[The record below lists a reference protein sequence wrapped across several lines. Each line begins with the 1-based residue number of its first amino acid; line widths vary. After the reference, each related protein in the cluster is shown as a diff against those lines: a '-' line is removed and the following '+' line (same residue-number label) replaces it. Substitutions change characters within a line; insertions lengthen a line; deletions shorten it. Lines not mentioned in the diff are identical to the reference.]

1 MNDERQTT
9 NFAISLEVIFMKRK
23 AVLGFILAALLSLPP
38 LAEASVREKTAS
50 AINYK
55 MCYPLVTV
63 EKNAA
68 AQAAINEDIQKYVDS
83 FLNQYKA
90 GKFYHGNFS
99 YKVQYEDDQVISL
112 TVADYRYNQG
122 AAHGYTNTYG
132 LNYSKVTGEKLPLSY
147 FVKLRPED
155 KMTILRQPIIDSRG
169 ERVPLEK
176 TFATGRYISTIKISS
191 NYYMLG
197 DGALALIYPPY
208 SLACYAMG
216 TLHIDLSPQI
226 IDYFNRKNQ

>member
-1 MNDERQTT
+1 
-9 NFAISLEVIFMKRK
+9 MKRK
-23 AVLGFILAALLSLPP
+23 AWMGLVLAWLLSLPG
-38 LAEASVREKTAS
+38 LAGASVQEKTS
-50 AINYK
+50 ADVNYK
-55 MCYPLVTV
+55 MRYPVVTV
-63 EKNAA
+63 EQSAP

-90 GKFYHGNFS
+90 GKFYRGNFS

-132 LNYSKVTGEKLPLSY
+132 LNYSKDTGERLPLSY

-155 KMTILRQPIIDSRG
+155 KMTILRQPIIDSKG

-176 TFATGRYISTIKISS
+176 TFATGSFKQNIEISS

-197 DGALALIYPPY
+197 GGALALIYPPY
-208 SLACYAMG
+208 DLACYAMG
-216 TLHIDLSPQI
+216 TLHINLSPQI

>member
-1 MNDERQTT
+1 
-9 NFAISLEVIFMKRK
+9 MKGK
-23 AVLGFILAALLSLPP
+23 VLFGLVLAGLLSISG
-38 LAEASVREKTAS
+38 LAGASVREETAS

-55 MCYPLVTV
+55 MRYPVVTV

-68 AQAAINEDIQKYVDS
+68 AQAAINKDIQKYVDS
-83 FLNQYKA
+83 FLTQYKA
-90 GKFYHGNFS
+90 GNFYNGDFS
-99 YKVQYEDDQVISL
+99 YKLRYEDDQVISL

-147 FVKLRPED
+147 FVKVSPED

-176 TFATGRYISTIKISS
+176 TFATGQYISTIDIST

-197 DGALALIYPPY
+197 SGSLALIYPPY

-216 TLHIDLSPQI
+216 TLHIDLSAQI

>member
-1 MNDERQTT
+1 M
-9 NFAISLEVIFMKRK
+9 AI
-23 AVLGFILAALLSLPP
+23 
-38 LAEASVREKTAS
+38 
-50 AINYK
+50 
-55 MCYPLVTV
+55 
-63 EKNAA
+63 
-68 AQAAINEDIQKYVDS
+68 
-83 FLNQYKA
+83 
-90 GKFYHGNFS
+90 FS
-99 YKVQYEDDQVISL
+99 KKVQYEDDQVISL

-132 LNYSKVTGEKLPLSY
+132 LNYSKVTGEKLPLGF

-176 TFATGRYISTIKISS
+176 TFATGQYISTIDIST

-197 DGALALIYPPY
+197 GGSLALIYPPY